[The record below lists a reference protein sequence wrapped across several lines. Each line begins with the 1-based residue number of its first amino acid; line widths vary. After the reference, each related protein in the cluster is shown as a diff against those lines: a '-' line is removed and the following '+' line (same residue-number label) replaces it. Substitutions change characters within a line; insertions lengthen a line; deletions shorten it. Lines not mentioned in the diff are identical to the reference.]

1 MPHQMLDG
9 VLIQRTEMTLNRT
22 KPACC
27 LVSGGGHIYRVE
39 KLGIRLINYMAIVV
53 HSPLTLAL
61 SPEGRGDRL
70 ALLVSLVQV
79 FSAPFLGERQGKGF
93 S

>member
-27 LVSGGGHIYRVE
+27 WVSGGGHIYRVE
-39 KLGIRLINYMAIVV
+39 KLGVRLINYMVIVV
-53 HSPLTLAL
+53 HYPLTLAL

-79 FSAPFLGERQGKGF
+79 FSASLSGGAPE
-93 S
+93 

>member
-27 LVSGGGHIYRVE
+27 WVSGGGHIYRVG
-39 KLGIRLINYMAIVV
+39 KLGIGLIEYVVIVV

-61 SPEGRGDRL
+61 SPEGLGDRL

-79 FSAPFLGERQGKGF
+79 FSASLSGGAPE
-93 S
+93 

>member
-27 LVSGGGHIYRVE
+27 WVSGGGHIYRAKKWGVG
-39 KLGIRLINYMAIVV
+39 LMDYMVIVM
-53 HSPLTLAL
+53 HYPLTLAL

-79 FSAPFLGERQGKGF
+79 FSASLSGRAPG
-93 S
+93 